1 MSEQGFIAELIAHHR
16 DEKTP
21 ARGALL
27 PLLHDLQAKYGHISE
42 DMIREIAAQLNLT
55 RAEVHGVVS
64 FYHDFHTTPQPLPVI
79 KLCRAEACKARGVEA
94 LIEESAR
101 VAAGRVKIET
111 VYCLGLCS
119 VGPSAMVGHDV
130 HAALTQEKLN
140 ALIEEAA

>member
-1 MSEQGFIAELIAHHR
+1 MTQEGGIAEIIVRHR
-16 DEKTP
+16 DAKTP

-27 PLLHDLQAKYGHISE
+27 PILHDLQAEYGHVSE
-42 DMIREIAAQLNLT
+42 DMVRQIAATLNLT

-64 FYHDFHTTPQPLPVI
+64 FYHDFHKAPHPLPAI

-94 LIEESAR
+94 LVEEAER
-101 VAAGRVKIET
+101 VAAGRVEIET